1 MMDWSWLPAIILF
14 GVPAAI
20 LIAAGLGKALGGLA
34 QKMDE
39 WSDQSNRNR
48 LYREGRAGFRRWL
61 ASKTGD
67 GDAPGG
73 VDETLVEAQRQSEAI
88 HLLVEREIPKAVSDC
103 FDLHRMTAEITGAM
117 HMAGIQYEPEM
128 AMARS
133 RVVWLLAH
141 TVEFLDSYPLKYE
154 DRRLLHNAIL
164 LRKRALPIC
173 RNCPVLECAVHDL
186 PPRCPTGVLFQIG
199 EIQRACS

>member
-1 MMDWSWLPAIILF
+1 MDWSWLPAIILF

-20 LIAAGLGKALGGLA
+20 LIAAALGKGLGRLA
-34 QKMDE
+34 QKTDE

-67 GDAPGG
+67 GHAPGG
-73 VDETLVEAQRQSEAI
+73 VDETLVEAHRQSEAI

-103 FDLHRMTAEITGAM
+103 FELHRMVAEITGAP
-117 HMAGIQYEPEM
+117 HMAAIQHELEL
-128 AMARS
+128 ATARA

-141 TVEFLDSYPLKYE
+141 TVDFVDSYPLKYE
-154 DRRLLHNAIL
+154 DRGLLHNAIL

-173 RNCPVLECAVHDL
+173 RNCPVLELAVHEL
-186 PPRCPTGVLFQIG
+186 PLRCPTGTLFQIG
-199 EIQRACS
+199 EIQRAHC